1 MLYLFY
7 LIYSY
12 INQYYI
18 ILDNILY
25 IIVKY
30 SFYLFR
36 YKIRN
41 NCEITY

>member
-12 INQYYI
+12 IDQYYI
-18 ILDNILY
+18 ISDNILY
-25 IIVKY
+25 STVKY
-30 SFYLFR
+30 SCYLFR